1 MGVVGVMA
9 RRVVGSFCV
18 LVGVALGYAS
28 ISGSYRAWVSQSPVL
43 IALSSVGLVMVGLT
57 TACQREH
64 CGCGNHDHRWSP
76 WVLGFLA
83 VIIVGASPAALQPA
97 QVETANRVV
106 FATNNG
112 GTMPPLPAG
121 ETPELGI
128 PDIIGRLM
136 APADDQLRGKKVQV
150 TGQLSV
156 EHGVSL
162 LSRVVIICCAADA
175 RAYRIELS
183 DPRHKLRNIPAGT
196 WVHVTVTLLPGT
208 GTEQRNWVPIV
219 VVEAAES
226 TVDPGYGALRR

>member
-1 MGVVGVMA
+1 MGVVGVMK
-9 RRVVGSFCV
+9 RRIVGSFCV

-43 IALSSVGLVMVGLT
+43 IALSGVGLVVVGLT

-106 FATNNG
+106 VAANNG
-112 GTMPPLPAG
+112 GTMPPLPPG
-121 ETPELGI
+121 DTPELEI

-136 APADDQLRGKKVQV
+136 VPADDQLRGKKVQV
-150 TGQLSV
+150 TGKLSV
-156 EHGVSL
+156 ENGVSL